1 MIDLNDVS
9 KLLLLR
15 KFVIADL
22 QSLIV
27 DHTSVTMILLKQATP
42 KAETVVA
49 WDHTMT
55 SPVHVSIS
63 LSSFLTIL
71 STLWLSAATQPL

>member
-15 KFVIADL
+15 KVVIADL

-27 DHTSVTMILLKQATP
+27 DHTSVMMILLKQATP
-42 KAETVVA
+42 ETVVA
-49 WDHTMT
+49 WDHTDLE
-55 SPVHVSIS
+55 I
-63 LSSFLTIL
+63 
-71 STLWLSAATQPL
+71 

>member
-49 WDHTMT
+49 WDHTDLEICRHLCT
-55 SPVHVSIS
+55 SPFHFQVS
-63 LSSFLTIL
+63 
-71 STLWLSAATQPL
+71 

>member
-15 KFVIADL
+15 KVVIADL

-27 DHTSVTMILLKQATP
+27 DHTSVMMILLKQATP

-49 WDHTMT
+49 WDHTDLE
-55 SPVHVSIS
+55 I
-63 LSSFLTIL
+63 
-71 STLWLSAATQPL
+71 

>member
-1 MIDLNDVS
+1 MIGLSDVS

-49 WDHTMT
+49 WDHTDLE
-55 SPVHVSIS
+55 I
-63 LSSFLTIL
+63 
-71 STLWLSAATQPL
+71 